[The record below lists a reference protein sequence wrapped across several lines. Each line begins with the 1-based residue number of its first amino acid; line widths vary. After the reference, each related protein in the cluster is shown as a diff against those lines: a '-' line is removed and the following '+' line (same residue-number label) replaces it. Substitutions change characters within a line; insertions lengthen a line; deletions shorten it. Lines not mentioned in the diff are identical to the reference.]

1 MMKFRCARRKQAVV
15 FTALLALCCLFA
27 AGAVLAAEEQGHGD
41 SGGGGITV
49 IPDMSVFIQIANFL
63 FLILALNVIL
73 YKPIRGILIQRKE
86 KIKNLQGGIDTF
98 QANAKQ
104 NEESYLSGIKKA
116 RALGLKEKQ
125 SLVDA
130 AAEQEKAIIDK
141 IHEQAQ
147 AELAEIREK
156 VSNEAAAAK
165 GQLLKE
171 IDGFAS
177 AISEKI
183 LGRAV

>member
-1 MMKFRCARRKQAVV
+1 M
-15 FTALLALCCLFA
+15 TALMVLCWLFA
-27 AGAVLAAEEQGHGD
+27 AGAALAAEEQGHGE

-49 IPDMSVFIQIANFL
+49 IPDMSVIIQIANFL
-63 FLILALNVIL
+63 FLILALNIIL
-73 YKPIRGILIQRKE
+73 YKPIRGILIQRRE
-86 KIKNLQGGIDTF
+86 KIKGLQNGIDTF
-98 QANAKQ
+98 QSQAKDQ
-104 NEESYLSGIKKA
+104 EESYLSGIKRA
-116 RALGLKEKQ
+116 RTLGLKEKQ

-141 IHEQAQ
+141 IHQQAQ

-156 VSNEAAAAK
+156 VSKEADAAK
-165 GQLLKE
+165 GKLLQE
-171 IDGFAS
+171 IDGFAG